1 MPSPTILT
9 LNNAESAGMIR
20 DKINQNFSALTTFIS
35 QMGLIWCGT
44 YSPATQYTKW
54 DVVYYASA
62 LYIAKIPTIG
72 LNPTNTSSWDFL
84 LDWPV
89 WPTGPSGSAS
99 IDYSNLPKR
108 APTFHFEN
116 MDSWWANWYWWATAV
131 HDSTIKQLW
140 TASIQMPCPTAWT
153 SVGMRKNIT
162 DLDLSGDTW
171 VEFWVRSDDWAN
183 VDAVEVLLW
192 DTGFTNYWI
201 LDLKLKVSSETL
213 ENNVWHEFT
222 FSKEDFPVWVGTIN
236 WATTQDM
243 IVRARSIA
251 GTTPNVWMDSFRFF
265 EYPSI
270 TSGAVLFCADDGWND
285 QSNLLDIADAN
296 GQKVCLFIIPSAIG
310 TPEYF
315 TQGSIDDA
323 HARGHVIA
331 FHWATALTSLT
342 WAALTA
348 EIASIVAYRD
358 AHPQY
363 KGWHLFAL
371 PEGKINEEV
380 KAALTPY
387 FKYIFAIDEQKAY
400 PYPNESLR
408 TPRRSLLN
416 TTSTAVAQGLMDTA
430 MSGKGLQIINF
441 HHIVATTAI
450 STDYSIADTTTLFA
464 YASTPANGIN
474 VGDWLSLFP
483 DSGDTTAPTQTDE
496 LAKLEG
502 GNTFTW
508 NQTFDTNTLFVDAT
522 NNRVG
527 FGTVSPS
534 KRVSI
539 DEGSVAAN
547 YNGWATLSQN
557 SGANVGTTGYELNL
571 LNSTQNVVA
580 QFRWARTAA
589 SAYVGTEIN
598 SVSRDGFRI
607 QTGSATAAEV
617 FRIGNDWKIT
627 VNATNTAGW
636 TTGNQTINKTSWTVN
651 IAAAWTAVTVTNSLV
666 TTSSI
671 VLTNLRTND
680 ATATIKNVVPWSGS
694 FVINLWAAATAEVS
708 IWFFV
713 IN

>member
-1 MPSPTILT
+1 MPIPFSWV
-9 LNNAESAGMIR
+9 SATPITAT
-20 DKINQNFSALTTFIS
+20 SA
-35 QMGLIWCGT
+35 
-44 YSPATQYTKW
+44 
-54 DVVYYASA
+54 
-62 LYIAKIPTIG
+62 IPI
-72 LNPTNTSSWDFL
+72 LNPSWNWAKTDGAGIKTYLDDYYSKKTNQYRHEL
-84 LDWPV
+84 
-89 WPTGPSGSAS
+89 
-99 IDYSNLPKR
+99 KK
-108 APTFHFEN
+108 APTLAFES
-116 MDSWWANWYWWATAV
+116 MDSGWANWYWGATAV

-192 DTGFTNYWI
+192 DSGFTNYWI

-222 FSKEDFPVWVGTIN
+222 FSKGDFPVGAWTIN
-236 WATTQDM
+236 WATVQDM
-243 IVRARSIA
+243 IVRARSTA
-251 GTTPNVWMDSFRFF
+251 WTTPTVWMDSFRFF

-270 TSGAVLFCADDGWND
+270 TSWTVLFCADDGWND
-285 QSNLLDIADAN
+285 QSNLLSIADEY
-296 GQKVCLFIIPSAIG
+296 GQKVCLFVIPQAIWTSG
-310 TPEYF
+310 YF
-315 TQGSIDDA
+315 TQVELDDA
-323 HARGHVIA
+323 HDRGHIIA
-331 FHWATALTSLT
+331 LHGWKALTTLT
-342 WAALTA
+342 GTILTE
-348 EIASIVAYRD
+348 EIAEIVAYRN
-358 AHPQY
+358 AHPEY
-363 KGWHLFAL
+363 RGGHMFAL

-502 GNTFTW
+502 GNVFEW

-522 NNRVG
+522 NNRVWVWTASPARPFHLYSASAG
-527 FGTVSPS
+527 GGTPNIDTLGLIEFTGNKFLHFKWDNATWQGGIAWSDNTDAFVS
-534 KRVSI
+534 SI
-539 DEGSVAAN
+539 DAN
-547 YNGWATLSQN
+547 MSSRYMRFYNN
-557 SGANVGTTGYELNL
+557 N
-571 LNSTQNVVA
+571 
-580 QFRWARTAA
+580 
-589 SAYVGTEIN
+589 
-598 SVSRDGFRI
+598 
-607 QTGSATAAEV
+607 AEV
-617 FRIGNDWKIT
+617 ARFDSTGKLGIWET
-627 VNATNTAGW
+627 VPDY
-636 TTGNQTINKTSWTVN
+636 KLDVN
-651 IAAAWTAVTVTNSLV
+651 
-666 TTSSI
+666 
-671 VLTNLRTND
+671 
-680 ATATIKNVVPWSGS
+680 G
-694 FVINLWAAATAEVS
+694 S
-708 IWFFV
+708 IWFTPWNSVTPVDNGDVVFELTNNTTLTIRAKWSDGTV
-713 IN
+713 RSWTITLA

>member
-1 MPSPTILT
+1 MPIPFSWV
-9 LNNAESAGMIR
+9 SATPITAT
-20 DKINQNFSALTTFIS
+20 SA
-35 QMGLIWCGT
+35 
-44 YSPATQYTKW
+44 
-54 DVVYYASA
+54 
-62 LYIAKIPTIG
+62 IPI
-72 LNPTNTSSWDFL
+72 LNPSWNWAKTDGAGIKTYLDDYYSKKTSQYRHEL
-84 LDWPV
+84 
-89 WPTGPSGSAS
+89 
-99 IDYSNLPKR
+99 KK
-108 APTFHFEN
+108 APTLAFES
-116 MDSWWANWYWWATAV
+116 MDSGWANWYWGATAV

-192 DTGFTNYWI
+192 DSGFTNYWM
-201 LDLKLKVSSETL
+201 LDLKTKIGSATL
-213 ENNVWHEFT
+213 EDNVWHEFT
-222 FSKEDFPVWVGTIN
+222 FSKGDFPVGAWTIN
-236 WATTQDM
+236 WATVQDM
-243 IVRARSIA
+243 IVRARSTA
-251 GTTPNVWMDSFRFF
+251 WTTPTVWMDSFRFF

-270 TSGAVLFCADDGWND
+270 TSWTVLFCADDGWND
-285 QSNLLDIADAN
+285 QSNLLSIADEY
-296 GQKVCLFIIPSAIG
+296 GQKVCLFVIPQAIWTSG
-310 TPEYF
+310 YF
-315 TQGSIDDA
+315 TQVELDDA
-323 HARGHVIA
+323 HDRGHIIA
-331 FHWATALTSLT
+331 LHGWVALTTLT
-342 WAALTA
+342 GAILTE
-348 EIASIVAYRD
+348 EIAEIVAYRN
-358 AHPQY
+358 AHPEY
-363 KGWHLFAL
+363 RGGHMFAL

-464 YASTPANGIN
+464 YASNPANGIN

-502 GNTFTW
+502 GNTFTG

-557 SGANVGTTGYELNL
+557 SGADVGTTGYELNL

-617 FRIGNDWKIT
+617 FRISNAGKIT

-651 IAAAWTAVTVTNSLV
+651 IAAAWTTVTVTNSLV

-694 FVINLWAAATAEVS
+694 FVITLWAAATAEVS